1 MVGDCWVDGVLVF
14 TDEAGAAVVV
24 SAVGAGEAGVL
35 GASGGG
41 GSGCCG
47 AASCIAGAIGLTGFN
62 GLLMFVTLVGLFMHE
77 FIVSTQGDITG
88 GLYGVGQVV
97 VCCSVIVPTNPC

>member
-1 MVGDCWVDGVLVF
+1 VF
-14 TDEAGAAVVV
+14 TDEAGAADVV

-41 GSGCCG
+41 GSANGG
-47 AASCIAGAIGLTGFN
+47 GSGAGAGCITSWVAGALIGLTGFN
-62 GLLMFVTLVGLFMHE
+62 GLLMFVTLVGLLTHE

-88 GLYGVGQVV
+88 GLYGVGQAV
-97 VCCSVIVPTNPC
+97 VCCSVIVPTNPS